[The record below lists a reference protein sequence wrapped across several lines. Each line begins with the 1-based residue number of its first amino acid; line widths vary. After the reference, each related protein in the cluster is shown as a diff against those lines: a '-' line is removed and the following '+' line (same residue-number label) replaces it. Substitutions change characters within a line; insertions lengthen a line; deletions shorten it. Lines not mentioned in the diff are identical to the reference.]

1 VEAVHSCTPKTWNRK
16 EKHWEPLEDNPD
28 RKDLVGWSKVIIEL
42 IALNF
47 RTLGHCNSWA
57 LRNGNSWFQMA
68 NLTIPIRYYF
78 MDSFELGEYKDLTSP
93 GGKFAIEI
101 KVSSCQSSNIE
112 KIQER
117 YVDQGWINTTTQP
130 IGMGLPHAASF
141 SFQNFILQ
149 TLAKNVLDP
158 STGDLEIR
166 VFENDRT
173 SY

>member
-1 VEAVHSCTPKTWNRK
+1 MDS
-16 EKHWEPLEDNPD
+16 
-28 RKDLVGWSKVIIEL
+28 IEL
-42 IALNF
+42 
-47 RTLGHCNSWA
+47 
-57 LRNGNSWFQMA
+57 
-68 NLTIPIRYYF
+68 
-78 MDSFELGEYKDLTSP
+78 DEYDDLTSP
-93 GGKFAIEI
+93 RGKIAIEI

-173 SY
+173 SYKSLYADKDILKIWSQYFAASTLSDFFRLMDQKLAPTGTARRRREDG